1 MATRKSAGKGG
12 TKSATR
18 SASATTRPGAA
29 PPYGQAIRD
38 AIARGDAAE
47 MRRVA
52 AGARKHVSDIQS
64 ALDRLDKALRK

>member
-18 SASATTRPGAA
+18 SAATRPGAA